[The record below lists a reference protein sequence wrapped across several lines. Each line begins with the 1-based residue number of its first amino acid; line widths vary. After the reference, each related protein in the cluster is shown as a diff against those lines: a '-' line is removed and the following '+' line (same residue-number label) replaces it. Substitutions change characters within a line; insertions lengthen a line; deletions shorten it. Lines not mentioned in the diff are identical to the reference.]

1 MKTEKKTIACA
12 IYTRVS
18 GDQGLD
24 QEFNSLEAQFDSAK
38 AYIKSQAQAG
48 WHPLPQRYDDGGF
61 SGGNL
66 QRPALQRLLDDV
78 KSGQINVVVVYKI
91 DRLTRSLT
99 DFVKLV
105 ELFDRHGVSFAAA
118 TQPFNTTSSFGRLT
132 LNVLLS
138 FAQFERENTGE
149 RIRDKLAA
157 SKRRGLWVGGNIAL
171 GYKARRNKVFV
182 EEGGAAL
189 VRMIFQKY
197 LDLGTLQ
204 LLKMYLAKRGVI
216 SRTIELR
223 TGELRIG
230 RPYTTSSLQYLLR
243 NRFYIGDVVY
253 KGEILKG
260 PQRPIIDLKMFKE
273 VQRRLDQQ
281 RKGPYK
287 ALPPSV

>member
-1 MKTEKKTIACA
+1 MKTQKKTIACA

-24 QEFNSLEAQFDSAK
+24 QEFNSLDAQYDSAK
-38 AYIKSQAQAG
+38 AYIRSQAHAG
-48 WHPLPQRYDDGGF
+48 WYLLPKRYDDGGY

-66 QRPALQRLLDDV
+66 ERPSLRRLLDDV
-78 KSGQINVVVVYKI
+78 KGGQINVVVVYKI

-105 ELFDRHGVSFAAA
+105 EVFDRHGVSFAAA

-138 FAQFERENTGE
+138 FAQFERENAGE

-157 SKRRGLWVGGNIAL
+157 SKRRGLWVGGAIAL
-171 GYKARRNKVFV
+171 GYKTKRQKVLV

-189 VRMIFQKY
+189 VRMIFAKY
-197 LDLGTLQ
+197 LDLGTLR
-204 LLKMYLAKRGVI
+204 LLKMYLARRGI
-216 SRTIELR
+216 ITRTQVRR
-223 TGELRIG
+223 TGEFCLG
-230 RPYTTSSLQYLLR
+230 RPFTTSTLAYLLR

-253 KGEILKG
+253 KDKVLRG
-260 PQRPIIDLKMFKE
+260 PQEPIIDLKLFKE